1 MPNRVI
7 ARVLAAACAV
17 FGLALVVVTP
27 TAAAQADAVDG
38 FDLIEIPAGPFIAGS
53 DAAERERAY
62 RLDEAAYGH
71 SRTRERAWYAD
82 EDDRHTEFLGT
93 YFITRNLITNAQYE
107 AFVEAS
113 GHRAPDIDEQ
123 TWDGYGLIH
132 PYERTR
138 QFAWVD
144 GRPPAGREN
153 HPVVLVSHADAEAFA
168 AWLSDETGQTWRLP
182 SEMEW
187 QKAARG
193 TDGRMFPWGETWDP
207 TPLNTH
213 DAGPFTT
220 VPVGSFP
227 SGASPFG
234 MLDAAGQV
242 FEWTS
247 TLARPGRYWV
257 KGGSWD
263 DRGCGVCRPADRH
276 ARPEDIQHILVGF
289 RLVMEP

>member
-1 MPNRVI
+1 LREFQRLAVTCWLT
-7 ARVLAAACAV
+7 AAVLVA
-17 FGLALVVVTP
+17 GLAGAVAGTMP
-27 TAAAQADAVDG
+27 VDG
-38 FDLIEIPAGPFIAGS
+38 IEPIEIPAGPFIAGS
-53 DAAERERAY
+53 DAAEREAAY

-71 SRTRERAWYAD
+71 SKTRERGWYDD
-82 EDDRHTEFLGT
+82 EDERHTETLDT
-93 YFITRNLITNAQYE
+93 YFITKNLITNDQYRV
-107 AFVEAS
+107 FVEAT
-113 GHRAPDIDEQ
+113 GHRTPDVDQ
-123 TWDGYGLIH
+123 ATWDGYGLIH

-138 QFAWVD
+138 QFAWAD
-144 GRPPAGREN
+144 GKPPPGREN
-153 HPVVLVSHADAEAFA
+153 HPVVLVNHADAEAFA
-168 AWLSDETGQTWRLP
+168 RWLSRETGQTWRLP

-193 TDGRMFPWGETWDP
+193 TDGRMFPWGDTWDA
-207 TPLNTH
+207 TLANTH

-227 SGASPFG
+227 DGASPYG

-247 TLARPGRYWV
+247 SEARPGRYWV

-276 ARPEDIQHILVGF
+276 TRPEDLQHILVGF
-289 RLVMEP
+289 RLVLEP

>member
-1 MPNRVI
+1 MILPRLQRV
-7 ARVLAAACAV
+7 C
-17 FGLALVVVTP
+17 GLATLIVV
-27 TAAAQADAVDG
+27 G
-38 FDLIEIPAGPFIAGS
+38 FHAGPVQSDQMPVSGIQLIEIPAGPFIAGS
-53 DAAERERAY
+53 DAAEREQAY
-62 RLDEAAYGH
+62 QLDEAAYGH
-71 SRTRERAWYAD
+71 SRTRERGWYND
-82 EDDRHTEFLGT
+82 EDERQIIELDT
-93 YFITRNLITNAQYE
+93 YFITENLITNAQYLEFLE
-107 AFVEAS
+107 AT
-113 GHRAPDIDEQ
+113 GHRAPNIDKE

-138 QFAWVD
+138 QFAWTEGV
-144 GRPPAGREN
+144 PPAGREN
-153 HPVVLVSHADAEAFA
+153 HPVVLVNHADAEAFA
-168 AWLSDETGQTWRLP
+168 TWISAETGQTWRLP

-193 TDGRMFPWGETWDP
+193 TDGRMFPWGNDWDANR
-207 TPLNTH
+207 LNTH

-227 SGASPFG
+227 DSASPYG

-247 TLARPGRYWV
+247 TLARTGRYWV

-276 ARPEDIQHILVGF
+276 SRPEDLQHILVGF
-289 RLVMEP
+289 RLVLEP

>member
-1 MPNRVI
+1 
-7 ARVLAAACAV
+7 VLVA
-17 FGLALVVVTP
+17 GLAGAVAGTMP
-27 TAAAQADAVDG
+27 VDG
-38 FDLIEIPAGPFIAGS
+38 IEPIEIPAGPFIAGS
-53 DAAERERAY
+53 DAAEREAAY

-71 SRTRERAWYAD
+71 SKTRERGWYDD
-82 EDDRHTEFLGT
+82 EDERHTETLDT
-93 YFITRNLITNAQYE
+93 YFITKNLITNDQYRV
-107 AFVEAS
+107 FVEAT
-113 GHRAPDIDEQ
+113 GHRTPDVDQ
-123 TWDGYGLIH
+123 ATWDGYGLIH

-138 QFAWVD
+138 QFAWAD
-144 GRPPAGREN
+144 GKPPPGREN
-153 HPVVLVSHADAEAFA
+153 HPVVLVNHADAEAFA
-168 AWLSDETGQTWRLP
+168 RWLSRETGQTWRLP

-193 TDGRMFPWGETWDP
+193 TDGRMFPWGDTWDA
-207 TPLNTH
+207 TLANTH

-227 SGASPFG
+227 DGASPYG

-247 TLARPGRYWV
+247 SEARPGRYWV

-276 ARPEDIQHILVGF
+276 TRPEDLQHILVGF
-289 RLVMEP
+289 RLVLEP